1 MWQKHAAFASEAGQG
16 RHSIIRKEWARRGV
30 RSGQSGQFTP
40 LRGVSGGCRAPPRAQ
55 ADPGTPPFSP
65 VSSRSWAIV
74 SQTPPVPPSINFR
87 TAGQFIV
94 PSSSCPKQS
103 DQNHFTTTQQHSI
116 TSHISKLPS
125 NHLFTRVAEAS
136 ASRADSTH
144 PTKVHQSHHLHRILR
159 NEHDQ
164 QPTNDFVST
173 DNIRFALEGI
183 ASCLYQSAVAIS
195 SDNAW
200 R

>member
-74 SQTPPVPPSINFR
+74 SQTPPVPPSINFSDGWSIHR
-87 TAGQFIV
+87 PLLILSKTIRSKPLHNDATTLYHLSYLKVALQS
-94 PSSSCPKQS
+94 PLHSSRRS
-103 DQNHFTTTQQHSI
+103 
-116 TSHISKLPS
+116 
-125 NHLFTRVAEAS
+125 
-136 ASRADSTH
+136 
-144 PTKVHQSHHLHRILR
+144 
-159 NEHDQ
+159 
-164 QPTNDFVST
+164 
-173 DNIRFALEGI
+173 
-183 ASCLYQSAVAIS
+183 
-195 SDNAW
+195 
-200 R
+200 